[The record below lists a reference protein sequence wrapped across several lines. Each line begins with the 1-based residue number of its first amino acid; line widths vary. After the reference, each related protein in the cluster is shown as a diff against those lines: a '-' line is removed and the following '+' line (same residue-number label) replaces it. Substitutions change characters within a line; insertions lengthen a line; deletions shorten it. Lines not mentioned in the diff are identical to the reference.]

1 MSQRMLAVQL
11 QLRGID
17 LDKNAIH
24 RIENGKRFVR
34 DMELKVF
41 AEILHTTLTDLMQ
54 DDSQNI
60 LEKNGGTGNP
70 SPTIL
75 PEGLGTFVGAGS
87 PGPHETP
94 ERSGK
99 NGGTG
104 NPSPTILPEGFG
116 DICRGRVP
124 RPA

>member
-1 MSQRMLAVQL
+1 MCRNYTPDGRRNLCGKKIAKLRRQRKPPLSQRMLAVQL

-54 DDSQNI
+54 DDSQ
-60 LEKNGGTGNP
+60 
-70 SPTIL
+70 
-75 PEGLGTFVGAGS
+75 
-87 PGPHETP
+87 
-94 ERSGK
+94 
-99 NGGTG
+99 
-104 NPSPTILPEGFG
+104 
-116 DICRGRVP
+116 
-124 RPA
+124 